1 MNTQTVQTKGQ
12 INEQL
17 LLENKIAEIAQNSKW
32 FPIGFEKI
40 NSEIARQINTQKRQ
54 SLEQIIARMIQ
65 DDILVEITVNGYPQY
80 YYRQNIE
87 IILSRLLQGLESYHK
102 EKPFKKGISCSEIRK
117 YLSFNKKK
125 KKQKAISGKL
135 LDFVI
140 EIAAQQKLIIL
151 QDKIISLTNFRADES
166 KKEMILNYIA
176 HDNLV
181 SRIDKEIMHQEFKL
195 TISEFNSIIFDLK
208 NEGKIL
214 TIQMKYFMSIQR
226 FEEAKQII
234 VDYLE
239 KNGVTHIRELMV
251 LLNSSRRPT
260 SIFLDYL
267 DSLGILKLVDGKRDL
282 A

>member
-54 SLEQIIARMIQ
+54 SLEQIIARMVQ

-125 KKQKAISGKL
+125 KKQKAISGEL

>member
-125 KKQKAISGKL
+125 KKQKAISGEL